1 MSKTTFLNRKK
12 KWPKLTP
19 AHRLVLCGLLASGYG
34 PTVVSQKMK
43 MEYRVTITPQAVSEY
58 LTNPKWQIEIEKAKA
73 TQTEFIAKH
82 PLASKVN
89 RLNIL
94 QDAINDASRQKCTK
108 IVRDTKTGKVK
119 DRFYKNDVGVI
130 PHLVREARIEVE
142 GEKPVVVVS
151 NIDNSKKSLI
161 QVMNGYNG
169 LITGHKAAA
178 DGNTPSGNNG
188 DDLAGVDPREFI
200 KIA

>member
-1 MSKTTFLNRKK
+1 MGRLPQQSN
-12 KWPKLTP
+12 KWPKLKP
-19 AHRLVLCGLLASGYG
+19 SQRVLLCSMLATGYS
-34 PTVVSQKMK
+34 PTVVAQRLKA
-43 MEYRVTITPQAVSEY
+43 EYGIEITPRGVALYQTS
-58 LTNPKWQIEIEKAKA
+58 PKWIPEIEKLKS
-73 TQTEFIAKH
+73 TQEEFIAKH

-119 DRFYKNDVGVI
+119 DRFFKSEVGAI

-169 LITGHKAAA
+169 LITGHKAA
-178 DGNTPSGNNG
+178 DGNTQQG
-188 DDLAGVDPREFI
+188 DSAGIDLAGVDPREFI
-200 KIA
+200 KVA